1 MALGHEI
8 AGFSHARM
16 TKIGC
21 IGEHRREDS
30 AGFIGNPTALQMRK
44 ALAESGPSIDFSKE
58 IGDADR
64 GQMGVE
70 RRKGAIRFI
79 RRDRLQRR
87 NPQLAEA
94 ELYVFQR
101 IRLRFSLD
109 LCQST
114 GEPGTPF
121 G

>member
-1 MALGHEI
+1 MPRGEPAELALGHEI

-58 IGDADR
+58 ELAVLKPLRVILDNWQAD
-64 GQMGVE
+64 
-70 RRKGAIRFI
+70 
-79 RRDRLQRR
+79 
-87 NPQLAEA
+87 
-94 ELYVFQR
+94 
-101 IRLRFSLD
+101 RLRFSLD